1 MTAPTLLLAGHDNFL
16 LPRIV
21 SSRAER
27 NGPASKQRQMRPYPR
42 EKCAQLACLRFGD
55 SKLQIAT
62 RAPVQVA
69 DTLDDRQ
76 GLSGERQDMSA
87 AIIRIRYALD
97 ETACLQPVKQPD
109 ERNWPDVENSG
120 EGGLIGPFVLRQL
133 YENSA
138 SSESHAWEVGA

>member
-69 DTLDDRQ
+69 DTLDDWR

-87 AIIRIRYALD
+87 AIIGIRHALN
-97 ETACLQPVKQPD
+97 ETGRLQSVEQTY
-109 ERNWPDVENSG
+109 ERNWPDSENVS
-120 EGGLIGPFVLRQL
+120 EGSLIEHFVLR
-133 YENSA
+133 
-138 SSESHAWEVGA
+138 

>member
-69 DTLDDRQ
+69 DTLDDWQ

-87 AIIRIRYALD
+87 AIIGIRHALN
-97 ETACLQPVKQPD
+97 ETGHLQSVEQTY
-109 ERNWPDVENSG
+109 ERNWPDSEDVS
-120 EGGLIGPFVLRQL
+120 EGSLIEHFVLR
-133 YENSA
+133 
-138 SSESHAWEVGA
+138 

>member
-27 NGPASKQRQMRPYPR
+27 NGPASKQRQMRPYPK

-87 AIIRIRYALD
+87 AIIGIRHALN
-97 ETACLQPVKQPD
+97 ETGRLQSVEQTY
-109 ERNWPDVENSG
+109 ERNWPDSENVS
-120 EGGLIGPFVLRQL
+120 EGSLIERFVLR
-133 YENSA
+133 
-138 SSESHAWEVGA
+138 